1 MDVYSNTFITDQLEF
16 MAATATDR
24 EVARCGLTRGDVIIT
39 KDSEKHDD
47 IGVPAL
53 IRHDVA
59 NLVCGYHLAILLRP
73 RAAHVVGGY
82 NPHHG
87 DTIMRRR
94 ILAFALATGLLTLA
108 PAPPVPAQSVEIEI
122 CKCGL
127 LISQL
132 VEMEIIHPDDANDAW
147 WECIELMCTQ

>member
-39 KDSEKHDD
+39 KDSEEHDD

-59 NLVCGYHLAILLRP
+59 NLVCGYHLAILRP
-73 RAAHVVGGY
+73 RPARVVGRYLVFDARHPGATTILLPLRATSNY
-82 NPHHG
+82 SW
-87 DTIMRRR
+87 DTLGGRLPLYI
-94 ILAFALATGLLTLA
+94 IPCALGINYDH
-108 PAPPVPAQSVEIEI
+108 PP
-122 CKCGL
+122 
-127 LISQL
+127 
-132 VEMEIIHPDDANDAW
+132 
-147 WECIELMCTQ
+147 